1 MQTKSMRG
9 ITLLETVLY
18 IGMLMVALP
27 TMVSFVLQISQQD
40 LLFDARTRMEQTAAL
55 VLNELQNTIAA
66 ADAIRTSTSTLG
78 VNPSTVRLTDDNGDA
93 VVIDCPTVAVTMP
106 GGNTQNVRRLRMQ
119 TGTSAPVWITDGEID
134 VTKWHVSA
142 VRDSANTLTGLR
154 IEFDMAMIA
163 PSATQRN
170 ATFTGDTTI
179 SLSPHTIEN

>member
-1 MQTKSMRG
+1 MQAKGARG

-27 TMVSFVLQISQQD
+27 TMVSFVLQISQQE
-40 LLFDARTRMEQTAAL
+40 LLFDARTRMEQTAGL
-55 VLNELQNTIAA
+55 VLSELQNTVVA
-66 ADAIRTSTSTLG
+66 ADAVRTSTSTLG
-78 VNPSTVRLTDDNGDA
+78 VNPSTLRLTDGNGNA
-93 VVIDCPTVAVTMP
+93 VVVDCPTVAVTMP
-106 GGNTQNVRRLRMQ
+106 GGNTHNVRRLRMQ
-119 TGTSAPVWITDGEID
+119 TGVSPAVWLTDGEID
-134 VTKWHVSA
+134 VTKWQVST

-154 IEFDMAMIA
+154 IEFDTAMIA